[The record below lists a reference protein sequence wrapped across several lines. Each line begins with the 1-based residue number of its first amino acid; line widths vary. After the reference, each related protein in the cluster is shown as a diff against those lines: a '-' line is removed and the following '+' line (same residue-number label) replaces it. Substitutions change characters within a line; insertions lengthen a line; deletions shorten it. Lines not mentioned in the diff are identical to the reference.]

1 MAVPYPRKFP
11 RRTALRIPL
20 SLRRKV
26 ATWRHA
32 ARAVPT
38 HVVAICGVFG
48 ALIFAGVYAAN
59 KHTALFGS
67 SRASNAGGLAG
78 AAAQGGGGSAGAVT
92 GAAELSPADPVMRFS
107 DTGVG
112 QVLFMSP
119 SGETCQRVL
128 FDNRAGSFFTARK
141 IFCGQKLERVVETDS
156 PDRLTSVR
164 QSFQR

>member
-1 MAVPYPRKFP
+1 M
-11 RRTALRIPL
+11 
-20 SLRRKV
+20 
-26 ATWRHA
+26 
-32 ARAVPT
+32 PT

-59 KHTALFGS
+59 KHTTTLFGS
-67 SRASNAGGLAG
+67 LSASDAGRLAG
-78 AAAQGGGGSAGAVT
+78 SAAQGGSGKAGAVT

-128 FDNRAGSFFTARK
+128 FDNRAGSYFTADK
-141 IFCGQKLERVVETDS
+141 IFCGQRPERAVETTP

-164 QSFQR
+164 KSFQR